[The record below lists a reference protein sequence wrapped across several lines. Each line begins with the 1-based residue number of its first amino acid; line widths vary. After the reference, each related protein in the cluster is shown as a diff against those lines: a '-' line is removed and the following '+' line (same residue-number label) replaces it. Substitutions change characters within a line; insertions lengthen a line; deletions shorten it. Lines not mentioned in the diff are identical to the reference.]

1 MLHFPRLR
9 RIGVATL
16 AAAALACG
24 AASGAAA
31 ADEATI
37 SYVESGDDGLQ
48 ILVSVPPDATI
59 DLANVAV
66 TIDGEGA
73 VSSASLVES
82 TTTIKR
88 TSVLAI
94 DTSQSMAGK
103 RFQAA
108 KKAASAFLDSVP
120 DDVYVGI
127 VTFDSDVET
136 PLTPTQDRDAA
147 RTVLEG
153 LSLAK
158 QTSLYDG
165 VLAAVDVAGDEGQ
178 RGVLVLSD
186 GADTTDTELADV
198 TAALGESAVR
208 VDVVAIAQR
217 GAALDA
223 LESLAEAGGGAVI
236 SADPA
241 ALRQTFANEA
251 ETLANQVL
259 VTAQIP
265 DSVVATEAEIS
276 VSLPTGAETL
286 TAEAFTTISE
296 PVDDVVTAAFERSRN
311 LSLPAWSMYAAV
323 GMVGFGFLVLFGALV
338 PRQQGALTAE
348 AVVAR
353 SASGGGARIAQ
364 TPQKEQAL
372 SQATDAAAS
381 MLRRNAGLEGK
392 IAQRL
397 EAAGSHVKA
406 AEWLLMHLGIII
418 LAGVLGLLIGG
429 GSLILGLIFL
439 ALGLVLPWAWLGF
452 RRSRRRKAF
461 NAALPDTLQLMA
473 GSLQAGLSLAQSVDT
488 IVREGTEPIASEFK
502 RVLVE
507 TRLGVPLEDALEGI
521 SERFES
527 KDFGWVVMAIKIQR
541 QVGGNLAEL
550 LNTVADTI
558 RERQYMRRQVAALA
572 AEGKLSAYVL
582 TALPILFMLYL
593 VLTKRDYVWPMF
605 TQPLGWLMLGGAGVL
620 LFLGAF
626 SMSKLIKV
634 EV

>member
-165 VLAAVDVAGDEGQ
+165 VLAAVDVAGDECQ
-178 RGVLVLSD
+178 RGVLSFL
-186 GADTTDTELADV
+186 
-198 TAALGESAVR
+198 TARTPPTPSWPTSPPRSAR
-208 VDVVAIAQR
+208 VPCEWTSSPSRR
-217 GAALDA
+217 GARP
-223 LESLAEAGGGAVI
+223 STRW
-236 SADPA
+236 SRWP
-241 ALRQTFANEA
+241 R
-251 ETLANQVL
+251 
-259 VTAQIP
+259 P
-265 DSVVATEAEIS
+265 VV
-276 VSLPTGAETL
+276 
-286 TAEAFTTISE
+286 
-296 PVDDVVTAAFERSRN
+296 
-311 LSLPAWSMYAAV
+311 
-323 GMVGFGFLVLFGALV
+323 V
-338 PRQQGALTAE
+338 P
-348 AVVAR
+348 
-353 SASGGGARIAQ
+353 
-364 TPQKEQAL
+364 
-372 SQATDAAAS
+372 
-381 MLRRNAGLEGK
+381 
-392 IAQRL
+392 
-397 EAAGSHVKA
+397 
-406 AEWLLMHLGIII
+406 
-418 LAGVLGLLIGG
+418 
-429 GSLILGLIFL
+429 
-439 ALGLVLPWAWLGF
+439 
-452 RRSRRRKAF
+452 
-461 NAALPDTLQLMA
+461 
-473 GSLQAGLSLAQSVDT
+473 
-488 IVREGTEPIASEFK
+488 
-502 RVLVE
+502 
-507 TRLGVPLEDALEGI
+507 
-521 SERFES
+521 
-527 KDFGWVVMAIKIQR
+527 
-541 QVGGNLAEL
+541 
-550 LNTVADTI
+550 
-558 RERQYMRRQVAALA
+558 
-572 AEGKLSAYVL
+572 
-582 TALPILFMLYL
+582 
-593 VLTKRDYVWPMF
+593 
-605 TQPLGWLMLGGAGVL
+605 
-620 LFLGAF
+620 
-626 SMSKLIKV
+626 
-634 EV
+634 